1 MTDIEK
7 IALIKS
13 ECQRLIRQTQY
24 GPPDWNEG
32 CAWGRRLV
40 AGYIIDLIDGKQ
52 TVIRP
57 DDYDK
62 TRMVPETIDI
72 QYEEKPDYRLL

>member
-1 MTDIEK
+1 MTDIDK
-7 IALIKS
+7 LALIKS
-13 ECQRLIRQTQY
+13 ECQRLIDQTQD
-24 GPPDWNEG
+24 GGVDWNQG
-32 CAWGRRLV
+32 CAWGRRLA

-62 TRMVPETIDI
+62 TRMIPEIIDI
-72 QYEEKPDYRLL
+72 QYEEPPDYKW